1 MDRRHRLASSSDFAR
16 VRRSGKSYA
25 HPLVVLVASPSE
37 LPCVRI
43 GFSAGKAVG
52 GAVERNR
59 AKRRLREALRI
70 VLPTLRPGWDLVL
83 IARPALVS
91 ADWKMVVDAVD
102 GLLRKARLTDRDD

>member
-37 LPCVRI
+37 LPCVRA

-59 AKRRLREALRI
+59 AKRRLREALRSL
-70 VLPTLRPGWDLVL
+70 LPALRPGWDVVL
-83 IARPALVS
+83 IARPGLAS
-91 ADWKMVVDAVD
+91 ADWETVQKAVGD
-102 GLLRKARLTDRDD
+102 LLQRARLMGQDV